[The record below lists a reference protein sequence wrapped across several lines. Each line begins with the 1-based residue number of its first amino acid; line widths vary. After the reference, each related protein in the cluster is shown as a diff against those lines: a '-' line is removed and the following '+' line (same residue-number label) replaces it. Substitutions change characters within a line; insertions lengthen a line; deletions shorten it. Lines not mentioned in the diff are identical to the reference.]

1 MFRYGFELEGFL
13 LDKEDNLCVAPFGS
27 SYPLDGHPGI
37 VEIRT
42 VGGGDLNQQYFNLLS
57 VMSRLPKSEE
67 LHFSAEFAWAEF
79 SGAQLSALRKSHPFH
94 KESQEVFNLYNKS
107 PKRWGNKNG
116 ASFQINVSNLLEEG
130 RSEIVGTTIRKTPD
144 KYGLLDVA
152 GIVRR
157 LDEEFRDEIIDSGRQ
172 IGCYT
177 IKENIRLEYRSL
189 PNTVFT
195 SQFEDSLTLINRI
208 RQAVEN

>member
-13 LDKEDNLCVAPFGS
+13 LDREGNLCVAHPNKG
-27 SYPLDGHPGI
+27 YPLDGHPGI
-37 VEIRT
+37 IEIRNT
-42 VGGGDLNQQYFNLLS
+42 GGGDLNQQYFNLFS
-57 VMSRLPKSEE
+57 VISKLPKSNE
-67 LHFSAEFAWAEF
+67 LHFSSEFAWAEF
-79 SGAQLSALRKSHPFH
+79 SGEQLSFLRKHHDFH
-94 KESQEVFNLYNKS
+94 KETQEVFNLYNKA

-144 KYGLLDVA
+144 KYGLLDIS

-157 LDEEFRDEIIDSGRQ
+157 LDEEFREEIIDSGRQ

-177 IKENIRLEYRSL
+177 IKDNIRLEYRSL

-195 SQFEDSLTLINRI
+195 SQFEDSLNLINRI
-208 RQAVEN
+208 RRVVEN